1 MSAQRNESKVGG
13 SGVLHR
19 RRCERYRGDREP
31 KLLIV
36 AYVCSYYTRIH
47 FLTAPSTS

>member
-1 MSAQRNESKVGG
+1 MSAQRNNESRWREPSVAPRG
-13 SGVLHR
+13 
-19 RRCERYRGDREP
+19 ERYRGDREP